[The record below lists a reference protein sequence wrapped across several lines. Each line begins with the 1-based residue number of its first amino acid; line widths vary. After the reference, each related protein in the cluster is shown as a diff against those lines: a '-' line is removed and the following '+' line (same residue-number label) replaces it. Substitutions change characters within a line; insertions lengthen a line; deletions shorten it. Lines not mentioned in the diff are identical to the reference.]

1 MNTPTHM
8 IIGSALWAK
17 QDRPGSL
24 IAAFAGGLA
33 PDLPMIAM
41 VLFATKVTGVPEQ
54 DVYGILYFSDGWQRV
69 FAIDHSFLVWGL
81 VLAAG
86 YLLRVFTLTAFAGSG
101 LAHAADPPR
110 RCATAIVALHRLE
123 ICEPI
128 FILGSG
134 IFWKYCCA
142 ARGAARFRLDN
153 NAGISIATPV
163 GKGVDPGNFGYIPRT
178 DRCDWRISWPA
189 RNVMNCSIQ

>member
-8 IIGSALWAK
+8 IIGGALWAK

-41 VLFATKVTGVPEQ
+41 VLFATKVTGVPAQ

-101 LAHAADPPR
+101 LAHAAVDFLTHHDDARQQLWPFTDWKFASPFSYWDP
-110 RCATAIVALHRLE
+110 AYFGSIVAPLEALLVFVLTIMLVFQLRRLWEKALTLAISAIFLVPIVVTGGFHGLH
-123 ICEPI
+123 
-128 FILGSG
+128 G
-134 IFWKYCCA
+134 
-142 ARGAARFRLDN
+142 
-153 NAGISIATPV
+153 
-163 GKGVDPGNFGYIPRT
+163 
-178 DRCDWRISWPA
+178 
-189 RNVMNCSIQ
+189 M